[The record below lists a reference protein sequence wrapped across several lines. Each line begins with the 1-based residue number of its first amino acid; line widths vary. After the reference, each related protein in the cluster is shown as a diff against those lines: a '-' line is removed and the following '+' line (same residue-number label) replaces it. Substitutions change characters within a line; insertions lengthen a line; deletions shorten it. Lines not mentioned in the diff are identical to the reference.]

1 MVSSKSMEVG
11 VSVIHYFRRIINPI
25 LVIRARSL
33 ASQIVDKQR
42 NQSSDDGILRVEAQL
57 QAFIEESGRG

>member
-1 MVSSKSMEVG
+1 MEVG